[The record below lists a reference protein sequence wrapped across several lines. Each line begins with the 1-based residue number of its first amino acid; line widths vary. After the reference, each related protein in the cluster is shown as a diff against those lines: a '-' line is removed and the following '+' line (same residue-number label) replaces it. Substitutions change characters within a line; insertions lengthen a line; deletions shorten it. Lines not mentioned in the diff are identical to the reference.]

1 MNRTKRVEMFIAIKE
16 KMDEVVEII
25 RSNDAG
31 SEFLASYCF
40 GFMID
45 DEDGESSSYEFL
57 AGFNAENDTE
67 IDAMFDAMHRC
78 YVENSDNEDDDD
90 DDSPSSDSID
100 YWLNLN

>member
-25 RSNDAG
+25 RSNDANN
-31 SEFLASYCF
+31 EFLASYCF

-45 DEDGESSSYEFL
+45 DEDQESNSYEFL

-78 YVENSDNEDDDD
+78 YLENSDNDEDDDD
-90 DDSPSSDSID
+90 DTPSSDSID

>member
-1 MNRTKRVEMFIAIKE
+1 MNRSKRVEMFIAIKE

-31 SEFLASYCF
+31 DEFLASYCF
-40 GFMID
+40 GFMTD
-45 DEDGESSSYEFL
+45 DGDEENSSYEFL
-57 AGFNAENDTE
+57 AGFNAENETE

-78 YVENSDNEDDDD
+78 YLENSDNDDDD
-90 DDSPSSDSID
+90 TPPSDSID

>member
-1 MNRTKRVEMFIAIKE
+1 MNRNKRVEMFIAIKE

-31 SEFLASYCF
+31 NEFLASYCF

-45 DEDGESSSYEFL
+45 DEDQENSSYEFL
-57 AGFNAENDTE
+57 AGFNAENENE
-67 IDAMFDAMHRC
+67 IEAMFDAMHRC
-78 YVENSDNEDDDD
+78 YEDNRDDDD
-90 DDSPSSDSID
+90 DAPSTDSVD

>member
-40 GFMID
+40 GFMIA
-45 DEDGESSSYEFL
+45 DEEEEGGSYEFL

-78 YVENSDNEDDDD
+78 YVENSDNDD
-90 DDSPSSDSID
+90 DDSPSSDSVD